1 MGPKQAFMVARL
13 DDPLHEAP
21 RGEAGV
27 MGPNPW
33 RLPPDSEPEPDPPVL
48 APPLDRPRGRHPEP
62 PEVLLP
68 IEVADLSLELD
79 REAELPPYAEAGIPQ
94 VWPVKLKEGR
104 YRPSRLLSP
113 SEPASPL
120 AFPEVSLPWARSP

>member
-1 MGPKQAFMVARL
+1 MVARL
-13 DDPLHEAP
+13 DNPLHEAL
-21 RGEAGV
+21 RGKAGV
-27 MGPNPW
+27 MAQNPL
-33 RLPPDSEPEPDPPVL
+33 RFPPDSEPEPDPLVL
-48 APPLDRPRGRHPEP
+48 VPPLDRYRDRHPEP
-62 PEVLLP
+62 PEGLLP

-79 REAELPPYAEAGIPQ
+79 REAKLPLYTEAGIPQ

-120 AFPEVSLPWARSP
+120 AFPKVSLPWARSP